1 MAGAVVRTNPNRKN
15 TTSTGG
21 GSSKKTYN
29 EKEDYQALIN
39 EAVKNN
45 DYSSAAKYEQLRN
58 QKIIGEGLNT
68 PTTSNYISHL
78 NGWDTGG
85 TNSGGTNLG
94 STTSGNSQYTGT
106 NLGKVY
112 DVNADYQAY
121 INDAVARGD
130 FKSAA
135 MYEQLRNQK
144 IIGEGLDYAT
154 TNLYGS
160 YLEDQT
166 PQQNQ
171 QDSLSAILEYM
182 QNWQQQ
188 NQKPTEPE
196 SDPRIDE
203 MLSQILNRDA
213 FSYNVENDP
222 LYQQY
227 LQTAQREGDRAMR
240 ETLAEAATSAGGMN
254 SYAITAAQQANNYY
268 NSQLNDRI
276 PELYQLAYDK
286 YLKDIDNQV
295 RDLGL
300 LQSMDETQY
309 NRYRN
314 TMNDWQNDKTFAY
327 GMYNDAVQQG
337 NWQTTQDYN
346 SMWDNINYYTNN
358 SRYNQ
363 EWNANQSQLDLEN
376 SRYDTENWEKQ
387 MLAVI
392 EAGKMPSDEI
402 IQKAG
407 WDKSVVEILVQQAI
421 ADQNKPSGTRR
432 KVDDDLGGGDEKTT
446 WTSKDNT
453 TTVDLS
459 DFDDSKI
466 PATMI
471 HLDNLETGSERYS
484 QALSICK
491 EVLAKDGKSAVLSML
506 KEWREAGDIDQT
518 TYTVLHNKFRG

>member
-85 TNSGGTNLG
+85 TNSGGT
-94 STTSGNSQYTGT
+94 TSGGGNSQYTGT
-106 NLGKVY
+106 NTGSNSGNVY
-112 DVNADYQAY
+112 APDYQAL
-121 INDAVARGD
+121 INDAVNNKD
-130 FKSAA
+130 FYAAA

-144 IIGEGLDYAT
+144 IDDLGLDYEKT
-154 TNLYGS
+154 YLYSGA
-160 YLEDQT
+160 LNNQT
-166 PQQNQ
+166 SQQNQ

-188 NQKPTEPE
+188 NQKPVEYVT
-196 SDPRIDE
+196 DPRVME
-203 MLSQILNRDA
+203 MYNDIVNRDA
-213 FSYNVENDP
+213 FSYNPENDP

-276 PELYQLAYDK
+276 PELYQLAYEK

-346 SMWDNINYYTNN
+346 SMWDNINYYTDN
-358 SRYNQ
+358 SWKNK
-363 EWNANQSQLDLEN
+363 EWDAGQAQLEREN
-376 SRYDTENWEKQ
+376 SLVDQETARKEIEWYIENGVTTINPDLIKRAGLDEAAINQMIERKQ
-387 MLAVI
+387 LE
-392 EAGKMPSDEI
+392 EALKTTYKSSGGGGSKGSSSGGN
-402 IQKAG
+402 G
-407 WDKSVVEILVQQAI
+407 WD
-421 ADQNKPSGTRR
+421 
-432 KVDDDLGGGDEKTT
+432 GGD
-446 WTSKDNT
+446 TSQENVETPEDM
-453 TTVDLS
+453 S
-459 DFDDSKI
+459 D
-466 PATMI
+466 
-471 HLDNLETGSERYS
+471 
-484 QALSICK
+484 
-491 EVLAKDGKSAVLSML
+491 
-506 KEWREAGDIDQT
+506 
-518 TYTVLHNKFRG
+518 YTVTNGHSDSWVAVSGYGHLTYQELYNMVEKGTVKEIVNNKNKTITYRKA